1 MRDLTWGWG
10 RGGLIGSPHLGLG
23 RCKLWEETCGS
34 WLESSS
40 FEVKNMPV
48 LEGAVGQGGQ
58 NAARMGGGWCI
69 REHDRSVGASGF
81 LRLYLGHEK
90 QLDACLI
97 IHLENPSSLR
107 AGKHLRMQNVCPG
120 SSSRLTST
128 VASLHRAQ
136 RGSEACPGSHSHP
149 AEEPSP
155 QIPYK
160 SDTGSQISAKIGK
173 ERLFLLCVCA

>member
-1 MRDLTWGWG
+1 MRDLNWGWG

-23 RCKLWEETCGS
+23 RCRLWEETCGS
-34 WLESSS
+34 WLESS

-58 NAARMGGGWCI
+58 NAARMGGGWCN

-90 QLDACLI
+90 QLEACLI
-97 IHLENPSSLR
+97 IHLENPSSL
-107 AGKHLRMQNVCPG
+107 ASILECKMCALEVPQ
-120 SSSRLTST
+120 RLTST

-149 AEEPSP
+149 AVEPSP

-173 ERLFLLCVCA
+173 ERIFLFCVCA